1 MGMSIVKR
9 DKELDSR
16 IDELE
21 LAMLKCED
29 AILDLPLKHTFTDGI
44 YVREIFNPAGA
55 LITTKIHKIEHP
67 FVLLKG
73 RISTYIPEEGGKVQ
87 HITAPYIGVTRAGTR
102 RVIYAHE
109 DSVFITFHPNP
120 ENTQNLDKLENKLV
134 EQRLLPGK
142 NTTAFQESQKI
153 IAGRQLK

>member
-1 MGMSIVKR
+1 MSIIVR
-9 DKELDSR
+9 DKDLDAR

-21 LAMLKCED
+21 IEMLKCKD
-29 AILDLPLKHTFTDGI
+29 DILDLPLKHTFTDGI

-73 RISTYIPEEGGKVQ
+73 RISTYIPEDGGKVQ
-87 HITAPYIGVTRAGTR
+87 HIIAPYIGVTKAGTR

-120 ENTQNLDKLENKLV
+120 ENTQDLEKLEDMFV
-134 EQRLLPGK
+134 ERRLLPGK
-142 NTTAFQESQKI
+142 DVTAFQESQRI
-153 IAGRQLK
+153 IAERQLK